1 MTVATL
7 SPLFEILEIG
17 VGKLQKRME
26 ASEEP
31 IPHGQIYV
39 QPLRDAGV
47 FGVEYAQVQGIDVVS
62 ASPFAR
68 LMDGKRTIDRTV
80 QDMISSFEKVQKT
93 NYTAYKNPD
102 TGIEY
107 MAVNG
112 AVCRIL

>member
-1 MTVATL
+1 MTTATL
-7 SPLFEILEIG
+7 SLFDILEIG
-17 VGKLQKRME
+17 VDKLQKRMKD
-26 ASEEP
+26 SEEP

-47 FGVEYAQVQGIDVVS
+47 FGVEYTQVQGIDVVS

-68 LMDGKRTIDRTV
+68 MMDGKRTVDSTV
-80 QDMISSFEKVQKT
+80 QEMVSSFEQVQKA
-93 NYTAYKNPD
+93 NYTAYKNLD

-112 AVCRIL
+112 AICRIL